1 MEFSFRFFF
10 VFAALTPCSA
20 NEPIR
25 FLRFFFCKGNVMLDY
40 VDKALG
46 QWHCEDKNKGL
57 ALE

>member
-1 MEFSFRFFF
+1 MSPSDFYD
-10 VFAALTPCSA
+10 
-20 NEPIR
+20 
-25 FLRFFFCKGNVMLDY
+25 FFFCKGNVMLDY